1 MRKTNQILAL
11 AAMTVLPAAQSLA
24 ATAYTWSAGAGTQAW
39 STGWTP
45 AGGPLVAADTATIP
59 PLGGNLLV
67 NLDVTNAILGSLTF
81 GSTGFNTD
89 IGNSNSTGNTLVI
102 NNTGGTG
109 NASITT
115 TGNGTNTI
123 TAPLNLISNLD
134 LAAASTTGLTITNL
148 TVDGNATNSTVTRQ
162 VNNLSA
168 TQTLTLNGT
177 LFTTEAVPVLPA
189 LANVVRGLV
198 INGSASGTV
207 VNGNVVVNGAFS
219 ANGRAVSTTNVT
231 IGTTST
237 ANGMNRGTTVT
248 LNADNSG
255 YGGNITLSR
264 ATTVL
269 TSDNNLGTGRLLLG
283 GATNSID
290 AFVTSTGGT
299 RTISNAQL
307 QIQQFGAFIGTNS
320 FIVNSK
326 VIASASRGLGNMLT
340 GGATLTLSNG
350 FYSANAVADA
360 RNQIFDGTG
369 TTIVNNGLHNGYDQT
384 NNVEF
389 TGAVGSYEKRG
400 TGLLTVNGTSSY
412 TGGTRIRGGS
422 LEFATAAA
430 YGSGTATAG
439 NGITVDA
446 GSAVGLLTGSLDPAF
461 IARIALGGGSN
472 YLIPTLGGAV
482 TTVSTDY
489 SSNGAVALTN
499 NDTNTAINYGAG
511 GNLAGTF
518 LQTLGIGAVASGA
531 NYAGTITPA
540 ASTYRLG
547 GGGTLTLT
555 NPSSNQLTGG
565 NAVVANNG
573 GTVVLQGTN
582 NYTGSTSIGGT
593 YINPSQELLRLG
605 QTTSVITNN
614 VTLRANSTVSVSSL
628 ADGGVASGIGSASNA
643 ASNLVINGGTLQYTG
658 TGSSTDRLM
667 TITANGATLDAS
679 GSGAVNFTNT
689 GAIVSS
695 DAAGRTG
702 VSDSGSKF
710 VLEVNDVSDLSVGM
724 TVTGT
729 GIAAGTTIKAIVPPS
744 FSNIGGTSSV
754 GPYQVILSA
763 ASTTTAGTFV
773 AVPDLVFGAQ
783 NRTLTLTGTSTA
795 ANALGGSLSNSASGG
810 TLGVTKT
817 GAGTWALG
825 GTNTYTGATT
835 VTAGTLAV
843 NAPSSISAGSAVTV
857 GGGATAAAYKI
868 GWNGVTTTA
877 TIPLPTLSTNGKF
890 DIGTGR
896 VVLTGTTAAA
906 VQALVGNG
914 STGSVISSSA
924 DSSHNVGYGD
934 VGAGGITV
942 RYTLLG
948 DANLD
953 GSVNF
958 NDFLVLQNN
967 FNQPGIFAQ
976 GDFNY
981 DGTVNFNDFLVLQ
994 NNFNQS
1000 VTGIAPGVSKAEV
1013 AAMTAFASS
1022 VPEPT
1027 SLAVLGLGAAA
1038 MLRRR
1043 RA

>member
-24 ATAYTWSAGAGTQAW
+24 TAYTWSAGTGTQAW

-45 AGGPLVAADTATIP
+45 AGGPVLAADTATIP
-59 PLGGNLLV
+59 PLGGNLAV
-67 NLDVTNAILGSLTF
+67 NLDVTNAILGTLTF
-81 GSTGFNTD
+81 GSTGFSTD
-89 IGNSNSTGNTLVI
+89 IGNANSTGNSLTL

-109 NASITT
+109 NASIIT
-115 TGNGTNTI
+115 TGTGTNSV
-123 TAPLNLISNLD
+123 TAGLILLGNTD
-134 LAAASTTGLTITNL
+134 FGAASTTGLTL
-148 TVDGNATNSTVTRQ
+148 GSVTVSGGARQLNNNTATTT
-162 VNNLSA
+162 
-168 TQTLTLNGT
+168 TPGQTLTLNGT
-177 LFTTEAVPVLPA
+177 LFTAEVGAVA
-189 LANVVRGLV
+189 ARGLT
-198 INGSASGTV
+198 INGSGTATTN
-207 VNGNVVVNGAFS
+207 NGNVIVNGAFNANGVS
-219 ANGRAVSTTNVT
+219 ANFSGVV

-237 ANGMNRGTTVT
+237 VNNLVRSTVT
-248 LNADNSG
+248 LNADNSAFAS
-255 YGGNITLSR
+255 NITLSR
-264 ATTVL
+264 ANTVL

-283 GATNSID
+283 GSTNSID
-290 AFVTSTGGT
+290 AFVSSTGGT
-299 RTISNAQL
+299 RTIGSLVTPTQV
-307 QIQQFGAFIGTNS
+307 QIQQFNAFTGTNS
-320 FIVNSK
+320 FIVNSR
-326 VIASASRGLGNMLT
+326 VLASASRGMGNLLS
-340 GGATLTLSNG
+340 GGATLTLNSG
-350 FYSANAVADA
+350 FYSANTESDI
-360 RNQIFDGTG
+360 RHQIIDGSG
-369 TTIVNNGLHNGYDQT
+369 TTIINGGLHNGYDQT
-384 NNVEF
+384 NNIEF
-389 TGAVGSYEKRG
+389 AGAAAGSYEKRG
-400 TGLLTVNGTSSY
+400 TGLLTVNGTSTY
-412 TGGTRIRGGS
+412 LGGTRVRGGS
-422 LEFATAAA
+422 MEFATSAA
-430 YGSGTATAG
+430 YGVGAATAG

-446 GSAVGLLTGSLDPAF
+446 GGTVGLLTSSLDSAF
-461 IARIALGGGSN
+461 LARIALGGGSN

-489 SSNGAVALTN
+489 TSNGALALTN
-499 NDTNTAINYGAG
+499 SDTNTAINYGAG
-511 GNLAGTF
+511 GNLSGTF
-518 LQTLGIGAVASGA
+518 LQGLGLGAVSTGA

-628 ADGGVASGIGSASNA
+628 SDGGVASGIGSASNA

-658 TGSSTDRLM
+658 AGSSTDRLM

-679 GSGAVNFTNT
+679 GSGAVKFTNT
-689 GAIVSS
+689 GAIVSG
-695 DAAGRTG
+695 DAAGRAG
-702 VSDSGSKF
+702 ISDSSSKV

-754 GPYQVILSA
+754 GPYQIILSA

-773 AVPDLVFGAQ
+773 AVPDLVFGGQ

-817 GAGTWALG
+817 GTGTWALG

-835 VTAGTLAV
+835 VSAGTLAV
-843 NAPSSISAGSAVTV
+843 SAPSAISSASLVTV

-868 GWNGVTTTA
+868 GWNGVSTSA
-877 TIPLPTLSTNGKF
+877 TIPLPTLSTNGRF
-890 DIGTGR
+890 DIGIGR
-896 VVLTGTTAAA
+896 VVLTGTTAAII
-906 VQALVGNG
+906 QALVGNG
-914 STGSVISSSA
+914 STGSVFTSSA
-924 DSSHNVGYGD
+924 DLSHNIGYGD
-934 VGAGGITV
+934 VGSGGITV

-967 FNQPGIFAQ
+967 FNQPGIFVQ

-981 DGTVNFNDFLVLQ
+981 DGVVNFNDFLVLQ

-1000 VTGIAPGVSKAEV
+1000 VSGVAPGVSKAEI